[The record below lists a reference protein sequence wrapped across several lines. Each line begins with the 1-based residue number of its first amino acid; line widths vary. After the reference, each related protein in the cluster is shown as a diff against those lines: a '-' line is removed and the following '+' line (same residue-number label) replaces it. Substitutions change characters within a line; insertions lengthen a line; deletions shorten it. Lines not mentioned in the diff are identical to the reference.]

1 MDYTMQTAQGQNHGL
16 YHVGNTGTKS
26 RNAHAAQGQ
35 KSELPSN
42 AGLKSRTTQAAH
54 GQNPGL
60 PRQRRAKVVG
70 KART

>member
-1 MDYTMQTAQGQNHGL
+1 MDYTMQGTQGQNPGMPI
-16 YHVGNTGTKS
+16 
-26 RNAHAAQGQ
+26 AHAAQGQ

-60 PRQRRAKVVG
+60 PRQRRAKAVG
-70 KART
+70 KAQT